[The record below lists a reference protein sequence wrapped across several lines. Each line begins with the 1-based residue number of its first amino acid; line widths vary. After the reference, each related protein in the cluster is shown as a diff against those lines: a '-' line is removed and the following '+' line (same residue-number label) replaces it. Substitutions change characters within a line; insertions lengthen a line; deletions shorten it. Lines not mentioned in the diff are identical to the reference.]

1 MSTSVET
8 TSQTDL
14 DGSSHVPRAARVLVW
29 GLAASPAIA
38 FIEASQLTLQNRLEQ
53 TNRTL
58 LWEWTHLIPPWV
70 TFAICAALVVPFVR
84 RFPLPQPRPAKAI
97 VAHVVAALTFP
108 VLRLALLDAAHVVF
122 ANARFVEHLM
132 WMLADNYVSDVVLF
146 WGIAGTLH
154 AIRHVRVQHA
164 LREDALRLK
173 AALADARFTAL
184 SQQLRP
190 HFLFNALN
198 SAAMLVRAG
207 ESDQAVD
214 LLARLSGLI
223 RELLREHPNEVV
235 PLAHEFAFLR
245 EYLALE
251 EARFGERLG
260 VTLECENR
268 LSDAQVPFLILQPI
282 VENALRYGVAARS
295 GRSQLQVRA
304 ARTDDSV
311 VLRVEE
317 RGSGGHAG
325 PAESGHGVGLANTRE
340 RLKARYGETA
350 SLSLTVDPAGNG
362 SLAEI
367 RLPLADWHRL
377 LASATSHQ
385 R

>member
-1 MSTSVET
+1 MSVTIDAS
-8 TSQTDL
+8 SRL
-14 DGSSHVPRAARVLVW
+14 DVDASSHVPRASRVLLW
-29 GLAASPAIA
+29 GLVASPAIA
-38 FIEASQLTLQNRLEQ
+38 FIEASQLALQNRLEHS
-53 TNRTL
+53 NRTL
-58 LWEWTHLIPPWV
+58 LWEWTHLLPPWL
-70 TFAICAALVVPFVR
+70 TFAVCAAIVVPFVR
-84 RFPLPQPRPAKAI
+84 RFPLPQPKPTRAI
-97 VAHVVAALTFP
+97 VAHLLAALVFP
-108 VLRLALLDAAHVVF
+108 AVRLALLDASHVVF
-122 ANARFVEHLM
+122 AGARFVEHLM
-132 WMLADNYVSDVVLF
+132 WLLADHYISDVVLF

-154 AIRHVRVQHA
+154 AIRHVRVQQA

-214 LLARLSGLI
+214 LIARLSGLI
-223 RELLREHPNEVV
+223 RELLRDHPNEVV

-245 EYLALE
+245 EYLLLE
-251 EARFGERLG
+251 EARFGDRLG
-260 VTLECENR
+260 VTLECEHR
-268 LSDAQVPFLILQPI
+268 IDDAQVPFLILQPI

-295 GRSQLQVRA
+295 GHSHLQVHA
-304 ARTDDSV
+304 SRTDDGV

-325 PAESGHGVGLANTRE
+325 PPEPGNGVGLTNTRE

-350 SLSLTVDPAGNG
+350 SLSLAIDPTGGG

-367 RLPLADWHRL
+367 RLPLLYESTRGQ
-377 LASATSHQ
+377 ATVVS
-385 R
+385 

>member
-1 MSTSVET
+1 MSTPDATPRAEI
-8 TSQTDL
+8 
-14 DGSSHVPRAARVLVW
+14 DGSLHVPRASRVLLW
-29 GLAASPAIA
+29 GLCATPAIA
-38 FIEASQLTLQNRLEQ
+38 FIEASQLILQSRLDQSRATLAWVWIRL
-53 TNRTL
+53 L
-58 LWEWTHLIPPWV
+58 PPWA

-84 RFPLPQPRPAKAI
+84 RFPLPQPKPTKA
-97 VAHVVAALTFP
+97 VLAHVLAALLFP
-108 VLRLALLDAAHVVF
+108 VVRLSLLDAIHVVTVG
-122 ANARFVEHLM
+122 ARFVEHLM
-132 WMLADNYVSDVVLF
+132 WLLADQYVTDLVLF
-146 WGIAGTLH
+146 WGVAGTLH
-154 AIRHVRVQHA
+154 AIRHVRVQHH

-245 EYLALE
+245 EYLLLE

-260 VTLECENR
+260 VTVECEHK
-268 LSDAQVPFLILQPI
+268 LHDAQVPFLILQPI

-295 GRSQLQVRA
+295 GRSQLRVRA
-304 ARTDDSV
+304 SRTDDGV
-311 VLRVEE
+311 LLRVEE
-317 RGSGGHAG
+317 RGSGGHVG
-325 PAESGHGVGLANTRE
+325 PAEPGHGVGLANTRE
-340 RLKARYGETA
+340 RLKARYGDDA
-350 SLSLTVDPAGNG
+350 SLSLTIDPRGNG
-362 SLAEI
+362 STAEI
-367 RLPLADWHRL
+367 RLPIALSLTA
-377 LASATSHQ
+377 
-385 R
+385 

>member
-1 MSTSVET
+1 MSEAVEAP
-8 TSQTDL
+8 SRIDV
-14 DGSSHVPRAARVLVW
+14 DNSSHVPRISRVLAW

-38 FIEASQLTLQNRLEQ
+38 FLEASQLTLQNRLEQ

-58 LWEWTHLIPPWV
+58 FWEWTHLLPPWV
-70 TFAICAALVVPFVR
+70 TFAVCAALVVPFVR
-84 RFPLPQPRPAKAI
+84 RFPLPQPKPAKAI
-97 VAHVVAALTFP
+97 VAHVLAALTFP
-108 VLRLALLDAAHVVF
+108 VVRLASLDAAHVVF
-122 ANARFVEHLM
+122 AKARFVEHLM
-132 WMLADNYVSDVVLF
+132 WLLADHYVTDVVLF

-154 AIRHVRVQHA
+154 AVRHVRVQQS

-173 AALADARFTAL
+173 AALADARFSAL

-198 SAAMLVRAG
+198 SAAMLVRSG

-235 PLAHEFAFLR
+235 PLDHEFAFLR
-245 EYLALE
+245 EYLLLE
-251 EARFGERLG
+251 EARFGDRLG
-260 VTLECENR
+260 VTLECENKVG
-268 LSDAQVPFLILQPI
+268 DTQVPFLILQPI

-295 GRSQLQVRA
+295 GRSRLQVHA
-304 ARTDDSV
+304 SRTDDGV

-325 PAESGHGVGLANTRE
+325 PAEPGHGVGLANTRE
-340 RLKARYGETA
+340 RLKARYGDDA
-350 SLSLTVDPAGNG
+350 SLSLTVDPTGNG
-362 SLAEI
+362 S
-367 RLPLADWHRL
+367 
-377 LASATSHQ
+377 SATIVIPSGA
-385 R
+385 RA

>member
-1 MSTSVET
+1 MSA
-8 TSQTDL
+8 TDTKGRPDT
-14 DGSSHVPRAARVLVW
+14 DGAAYVPRASRVLLW
-29 GLAASPAIA
+29 LLLATPLIA
-38 FIEASQLTLQNRLEQ
+38 FIEASQLVLQSRLDGSRA
-53 TNRTL
+53 TPLWVWLRL
-58 LWEWTHLIPPWV
+58 LPPWA
-70 TFAICAALVVPFVR
+70 TFAICAAVVVPFVR
-84 RFPLPQPRPAKAI
+84 RFPLPQLKPAKAI
-97 VAHVVAALTFP
+97 LAHVVAALAFP
-108 VLRLALLDAAHVVF
+108 IVRLALLDAVHVVT
-122 ANARFVEHLM
+122 AGSRFVEHLM
-132 WMLADNYVSDVVLF
+132 WLLADQYLTDVVLF
-146 WGIAGTLH
+146 CAVAGTLH
-154 AIRHVRVQHA
+154 AIRHVRVQQH

-207 ESDQAVD
+207 ESEQAVD

-245 EYLALE
+245 EYLLLE

-260 VTLECENR
+260 VTLECENK

-295 GRSQLQVRA
+295 GRSQLKVRA
-304 ARTDDSV
+304 SRTDDGV
-311 VLRVEE
+311 ILRVEE
-317 RGSGGHAG
+317 HGSGGHAG
-325 PAESGHGVGLANTRE
+325 PAEPGHGVGLVNTRE
-340 RLKARYGETA
+340 RLKARYGDDA
-350 SLSLTVDPAGNG
+350 SLSLTVDPGGNG

-367 RLPLADWHRL
+367 RLPIGLSLTA
-377 LASATSHQ
+377 
-385 R
+385 

>member
-1 MSTSVET
+1 MNASAEPTARV
-8 TSQTDL
+8 DA
-14 DGSSHVPRAARVLVW
+14 DGASYVPRASRVLVW

-58 LWEWTHLIPPWV
+58 FWEWTHLLPPWV
-70 TFAICAALVVPFVR
+70 TFAICAALIVPFVR

-97 VAHVVAALTFP
+97 VAHVVAALAFP

-132 WMLADNYVSDVVLF
+132 WLLADSYITDVFLF
-146 WGIAGTLH
+146 WAVAGTLH
-154 AIRHVRVQHA
+154 AIRHVLVQQA

-207 ESDQAVD
+207 ESDQAIE
-214 LLARLSGLI
+214 LIARLSGLI
-223 RELLREHPNEVV
+223 REVLRERPNEVV

-245 EYLALE
+245 EYLCLE

-260 VTLECENR
+260 VTLECEAK

-304 ARTDDSV
+304 SRTDDGV

-317 RGSGGHAG
+317 HGSGGRAG
-325 PAESGHGVGLANTRE
+325 PAEPGHGVGLANTRE
-340 RLKARYGETA
+340 RLKACYGETA
-350 SLSLTVDPAGNG
+350 SLSLKVDPTGNG
-362 SLAEI
+362 SLATI
-367 RLPLADWHRL
+367 VIP
-377 LASATSHQ
+377 SAG
-385 R
+385 RA